1 LSTGKTKGL
10 NNLAILNYLR
20 SLLAT
25 IMRRFHVAT
34 SGLISSLSQILS
46 GERGFLLEKK
56 KGYLQKNMLCAAA
69 ISDILIAGAP
79 PDIKSCAFN
88 SFRNAFE
95 DAVEVAK
102 YLLKLPD
109 SKLNIDMSTF
119 YEKT

>member
-1 LSTGKTKGL
+1 
-10 NNLAILNYLR
+10 
-20 SLLAT
+20 
-25 IMRRFHVAT
+25 MRRLHVAT
-34 SGLISSLSQILS
+34 SSLISSLSQILS

-69 ISDILIAGAP
+69 ILDILMLGARP
-79 PDIKSCAFN
+79 GIKSSTFN

-95 DAVEVAK
+95 GAVEVAK

-119 YEKT
+119 YEKA